1 MWARTQV
8 NARGLLLPARVN
20 EANERAAR
28 HFFSLSA
35 ACMRVWL
42 GGQRTDTLESLR
54 VREQCT
60 RRRDSGSRSM
70 QVAGGATPSLLCL
83 CLSVYFVLSAAEP
96 DTDDDAQ
103 AQDGLITSLY
113 FFLIAIIYE
122 P

>member
-83 CLSVYFVLSAAEP
+83 CLRLFC
-96 DTDDDAQ
+96 
-103 AQDGLITSLY
+103 SLCR
-113 FFLIAIIYE
+113 
-122 P
+122 

>member
-42 GGQRTDTLESLR
+42 GAQRTDTLESLR

-70 QVAGGATPSLLCL
+70 PESPVVPLRRCCVSVSPFILFSLQ
-83 CLSVYFVLSAAEP
+83 LSLTLTTTLKPKMV
-96 DTDDDAQ
+96 DHQ
-103 AQDGLITSLY
+103 SL
-113 FFLIAIIYE
+113 FLFDCNYI
-122 P
+122 